1 MAVLVTGAA
10 GHIGS
15 NVARV
20 LVEHGEQ
27 VVGFDALSPP
37 AHSVLA
43 PVQDSLAFVT
53 GSVLDL
59 PLLMGVIKQHNV
71 DAIVHLAAIMG
82 NAPQRPVETIRVNI
96 EGTLNML
103 EAGRIL
109 GLRRVISTS
118 SYGAAASFGKDQSKT
133 VPEDE
138 YVLPIS
144 SKDMIPPY
152 GATKMMDEEMTY
164 MYRHQYGVDAAIVR
178 PAMVYGPGRPRDR
191 AMGHPLEAIIFSA
204 HEGTPVT
211 APSGRDSTIDSTYVK
226 DTALGF
232 EKVLRASE
240 LPNWLYNI
248 SAGTVYSIGRMA
260 DAVAA
265 AYPDAPIEVGPGV
278 WHGLDGKG
286 AAVAPVRPASDIT
299 RARRDLGYEPQFHV
313 EEAAMDYARWLK
325 EGAYPLPS

>member
-1 MAVLVTGAA
+1 
-10 GHIGS
+10 
-15 NVARV
+15 
-20 LVEHGEQ
+20 
-27 VVGFDALSPP
+27 
-37 AHSVLA
+37 
-43 PVQDSLAFVT
+43 
-53 GSVLDL
+53 
-59 PLLMGVIKQHNV
+59 MGVIKQHNV

-211 APSGRDSTIDSTYVK
+211 APSGRDSTIDSTYVQGHSPGIREGA
-226 DTALGF
+226 TR
-232 EKVLRASE
+232 LRAPQLAVQHQRRHRLLNRPHGRCRCRG
-240 LPNWLYNI
+240 LPGCPDRGGPRGV
-248 SAGTVYSIGRMA
+248 GTASM
-260 DAVAA
+260 
-265 AYPDAPIEVGPGV
+265 E
-278 WHGLDGKG
+278 KG